1 VLRRGR
7 NRFLVDKVLK
17 LVNMWLEVFGLFKM
31 HEITSTLFWLI
42 FWSFILEDG
51 KTVRFVIEKF
61 SSSLGSIFGYKKQ
74 SDEAKLLTGQVKL
87 VFQSKLLAATEQVQK
102 LYTEHHGDTEKV
114 LSEAVDEP
122 TKKLWQ
128 QVIDKIEADS

>member
-1 VLRRGR
+1 
-7 NRFLVDKVLK
+7 
-17 LVNMWLEVFGLFKM
+17 M

-61 SSSLGSIFGYKKQ
+61 SSSLGSIFGDKNQ
-74 SDEAKLLTGQVKL
+74 SDEAKLLTEKVRL
-87 VFQSKLLAATEQVQK
+87 VFQSKLAAATEQVQK

-114 LSEAVDEP
+114 LSGAVDEP
-122 TKKLWQ
+122 QKKLWQ